1 MEEKKNNKES
11 LHKKDLWYITE
22 QAKIH
27 VIDVPKA

>member
-11 LHKKDLWYITE
+11 LQDLWYITE

-27 VIDVPKA
+27 VIDIPKA